1 MGRPA
6 HLARGGD
13 ARLLT
18 AGDFLE
24 HRYGPLV
31 RGILASLIWLGTLAI
46 LAGQLIAG
54 AAVLTVVADVPRWLG
69 VAIGGVA
76 MTVYFTA
83 GGLLSS
89 AWVNA
94 VQLIVLLVGFAV
106 AVPLAIRRGR
116 RPGRHRRHARDCR
129 DTYWD
134 PFHSSGPGSGYAF
147 LALLGPAFV
156 ISPGLLQKAYGGE
169 SARAVR
175 LGIGAAGVA
184 QLAFAFVPLLL
195 GMAARTLHPDL
206 PNRDLVLPTLLAES
220 LPWFVGT
227 VALAAVFSAEVST
240 CDAILFMLVDVAV
253 AGPLQAV
260 RQPPGQRRAGAAGG
274 PRARRSSAAW
284 AACCSRCGCP
294 T

>member
-1 MGRPA
+1 M
-6 HLARGGD
+6 
-13 ARLLT
+13 
-18 AGDFLE
+18 
-24 HRYGPLV
+24 
-31 RGILASLIWLGTLAI
+31 
-46 LAGQLIAG
+46 
-54 AAVLTVVADVPRWLG
+54 LTVVADVPRWLG

-76 MTVYFTA
+76 MTIYFTA

-94 VQLIVLLVGFAV
+94 VQLTVLLVGFVV
-106 AVPLAIRRGR
+106 AVPLAIGAAGGLDAIAAT
-116 RPGRHRRHARDCR
+116 PGLP

-134 PFHSSGPGSGYAF
+134 PFYSSGPGSGYAF

-175 LGIGAAGVA
+175 RGIGAAGVA

-195 GMAARTLHPDL
+195 GLAARTLHPDL

-220 LPWFVGT
+220 LPWLIGT

-240 CDAILFMLVDVAV
+240 CDAILFMLSTSLSQDLYKRFVNRQASDAQVLRVA
-253 AGPLQAV
+253 
-260 RQPPGQRRAGAAGG
+260 RR
-274 PRARRSSAAW
+274 RRSSAAW